1 MLGPVAM
8 VLQALQVPGV
18 IALFPAVESLRGNI
32 KMATAKTS
40 ILTMGIVIIKPFES
54 LPGLPGQLG
63 GAR

>member
-1 MLGPVAM
+1 MTGLR
-8 VLQALQVPGV
+8 LR
-18 IALFPAVESLRGNI
+18 RGNI